1 MLFEDEEDSVYL
13 NLVLLIYLWNGFVVR
28 FMTRIGVTDTRRK
41 LNAVVREDVGY
52 GIWRATRFIYIY
64 SSFVSREFLFGVIKA

>member
-1 MLFEDEEDSVYL
+1 M
-13 NLVLLIYLWNGFVVR
+13 R

>member
-13 NLVLLIYLWNGFVVR
+13 NLVLLTYLWNGFVVR

-52 GIWRATRFIYIY
+52 GIWRATRFIYI
-64 SSFVSREFLFGVIKA
+64 

>member
-52 GIWRATRFIYIY
+52 GIWRATRFIYIIVSCHENFY
-64 SSFVSREFLFGVIKA
+64 SVL